1 MIKTQKGRMR
11 RLILLGRRLLVF
23 QQYFPEL
30 FFHTFYWIEDLKCC
44 IMNGFYVIFIERLN
58 AI

>member
-1 MIKTQKGRMR
+1 MR